1 MSNSNGNGNG
11 HDPDGESQ
19 ITLTRTIDANIE
31 DVFAAWTDPALIEQW
46 QADEAE
52 LDGFEGGG
60 YKFTTFG
67 DDEDP
72 EDHVVSGEI
81 LQFVENEKLV
91 MSWVHKDSDEEDAEE
106 LIFVLEIAFKALGDD
121 QTQVTL
127 TERGLA
133 HSDPESRIF
142 SMEAWSAAMEHLAEV
157 ME

>member
-1 MSNSNGNGNG
+1 MSNGMNA
-11 HDPDGESQ
+11 DPESQ
-19 ITLTRTIDANIE
+19 ITLTRTIDANIA

-52 LDGFEGGG
+52 LDAFEGGE

-72 EDHVVSGEI
+72 DDHTVSGEI

-91 MSWVHKDSDEEDAEE
+91 MSWVHKDDEDDEDE
-106 LIFVLEIAFKALGDD
+106 LIFVLDIAFKALGDD

-133 HSDPESRIF
+133 HADPESRIF
-142 SMEAWSAAMEHLAEV
+142 SIEAWSAALEHLAEV

>member
-1 MSNSNGNGNG
+1 MTNGM
-11 HDPDGESQ
+11 DIDGESQ
-19 ITLTRTIDANIE
+19 ITLTRTIDAHID

-52 LDGFEGGG
+52 LDAFEGGE

-72 EDHVVSGEI
+72 EDHTVSGEI
-81 LQFVENEKLV
+81 LKFVENERLV
-91 MSWVHKDSDEEDAEE
+91 MSWVHKDEDEDVED
-106 LIFVLEIAFKALGDD
+106 LIFVLEIGFKALGED
-121 QTQVTL
+121 QTQVTI

-142 SMEAWSAAMEHLAEV
+142 SIEAWSAAMEHLAEV

>member
-1 MSNSNGNGNG
+1 MS
-11 HDPDGESQ
+11 DGMDADSESQ
-19 ITLTRTIDANIE
+19 ITLTRTIDANID

-52 LDGFEGGG
+52 LDPFEGGE

-72 EDHVVSGEI
+72 EDHTVSGDI

-91 MSWVHKDSDEEDAEE
+91 MSWVHKDGEDEEED
-106 LIFVLEIAFKALGDD
+106 LIFVLEIMFKALGEDR
-121 QTQVTL
+121 TQVTI

-133 HSDPESRIF
+133 HADPESRIF
-142 SMEAWSAAMEHLAEV
+142 SMEAWSAALEHLAEV

>member
-1 MSNSNGNGNG
+1 MSNNGM
-11 HDPDGESQ
+11 DTDGESQ
-19 ITLTRTIDANIE
+19 ITLTRTIDANIA

-52 LDGFEGGG
+52 LDAFEGGE
-60 YKFTTFG
+60 YRFTTFG

-72 EDHVVSGEI
+72 DDHVVSGEI

-91 MSWVHKDSDEEDAEE
+91 MSWVHKDGEDDEDE
-106 LIFVLEIAFKALGDD
+106 LIFVLEIAFAAVNED
-121 QTQVTL
+121 QTRVTI

-133 HSDPESRIF
+133 HTDPESRIF
-142 SMEAWSAAMEHLAEV
+142 SMEAWSAALEHLAEV

>member
-1 MSNSNGNGNG
+1 MSNGM
-11 HDPDGESQ
+11 DTDGESQ
-19 ITLTRTIDANIE
+19 ITLTRTIDANID

-52 LDGFEGGG
+52 LDAFEGGE
-60 YKFTTFG
+60 YRFTTFG

-91 MSWVHKDSDEEDAEE
+91 MSWVHKSSEDDPDE
-106 LIFVLEIAFKALGDD
+106 LIFVLEVAFKAIGDD
-121 QTQVTL
+121 QTRVTI
-127 TERGLA
+127 TERGLPHA
-133 HSDPESRIF
+133 DPESRIF
-142 SMEAWSAAMEHLAEV
+142 SMEAWSAALEHLAEV

>member
-1 MSNSNGNGNG
+1 MSNGM
-11 HDPDGESQ
+11 DTDGESQ
-19 ITLTRTIDANIE
+19 ITLTRTIDANIS

-52 LDGFEGGG
+52 LDAFEGGE

-81 LQFVENEKLV
+81 LQFKENEKLV
-91 MSWVHKDSDEEDAEE
+91 MSWVHKDGDDEDGEE
-106 LIFVLEIAFKALGDD
+106 LIFVLEIAFKAVGDE
-121 QTQVTL
+121 QTRITL
-127 TERGLA
+127 TERGLPHA
-133 HSDPESRIF
+133 DPESRIF
-142 SMEAWSAAMEHLAEV
+142 SMEAWSAALEHLAEG